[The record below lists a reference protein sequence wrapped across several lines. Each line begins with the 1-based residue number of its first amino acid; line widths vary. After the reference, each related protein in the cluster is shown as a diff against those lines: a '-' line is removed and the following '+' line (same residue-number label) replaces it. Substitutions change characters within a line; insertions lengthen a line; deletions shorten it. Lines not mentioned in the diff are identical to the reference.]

1 MFIIVISTIALIV
14 FLFSVDQSW
23 SNVISSQRNDL
34 VFENRNQSYG
44 AYALRHEY
52 LRNMIYALLLSVGL
66 IGGGL
71 FAVGV
76 LRSDSTPNKL
86 PIPKDFNIPVIA
98 NTIDFN
104 REKYVEPF
112 KQKPTKPAASISN
125 GEIEVVD
132 TETKAMVSANKRN
145 DMQQGAGGDGDP
157 ILQAPVGGGSGDGT
171 GQTAMVV
178 APIEEARRFVRN
190 KPLFP
195 GGDKAL
201 MQYMTPKV
209 KYNDKEIDRKV
220 EGTIYI
226 SFVVKVDG
234 TIGEITIER
243 GILNGERLAN
253 QAMEAIRN
261 MPRWTPGNDGMEP
274 LPVIVTMP
282 LKLEVRN

>member
-1 MFIIVISTIALIV
+1 MFIIVISSIALIV

-34 VFENRNQSYG
+34 VFEDRNQVYG

-52 LRNMIYALLLSVGL
+52 HRNMIYALLLSVGL

-76 LRSDSTPNKL
+76 MRSNSTPIKL
-86 PIPKDFNIPVIA
+86 PIPEDFSIPVIA
-98 NTIDFN
+98 NTIDFKK
-104 REKYVEPF
+104 EKYAEPLN
-112 KQKPTKPAASISN
+112 QKLTKPEAGMSN

-132 TETKAMVSANKRN
+132 TEAKAIASSNERH
-145 DMQQGAGGDGDP
+145 DMEQGAGGEGDP
-157 ILQAPVGGGSGDGT
+157 SLQAPVGGVSGDGT
-171 GQTAMVV
+171 GQTAVV
-178 APIEEARRFVRN
+178 VEPKKEARRFVRN

-209 KYNDKEIDRKV
+209 KYNDREIDRKV

-226 SFVVKVDG
+226 SFVVKEDG

-243 GILNGERLAN
+243 GIFNGERLAN